1 LHDRPRRARIIL
13 AVLLLASVTVITVDF
28 RESTGGPVDRLQRA
42 AVGLFGPLQQ
52 RVSAVARP
60 VGAFFGGLTEV
71 GGLRGDNRRLRAEVD
86 RLRAEERTYQDLLTE
101 NRRLRGAL
109 GMAGRCGCRTVGA
122 AVVARSGSNFQWSV
136 TIDVG
141 SRQGVARDMA
151 VIDADGLVGRVVAS
165 SADYATVLLIVDPTS
180 GVAATLVTGGLGSSP
195 PDPQLARTKA
205 AGVVKGGGSGPL
217 SFEPVQTGAQ
227 VKVGDTVVTQ
237 GYQGGVFPQ
246 GIPVGVVERVG
257 PATGGLVQPVAV
269 RPYADADALDVVAV
283 VVAKPSAPGP
293 VTGKSSVRAGI
304 GR

>member
-1 LHDRPRRARIIL
+1 
-13 AVLLLASVTVITVDF
+13 VLLLASVTVITVDF

-71 GGLRGDNRRLRAEVD
+71 GGLRGENRRLRAEVD

-180 GVAATLVTGGLGSSP
+180 GVAAS
-195 PDPQLARTKA
+195 LARTKA

-217 SFEPVQTGAQ
+217 SFEPVQAGAQ